1 MSKLICNPEFERK
14 QRELTEALIRVII
27 VFIGSLFR
35 KGGK

>member
-14 QRELTEALIRVII
+14 QRELTEALFKRII
-27 VFIGSLFR
+27 EFIGSLFG